1 MKTMNPRVLSMP
13 HSGIR
18 EIVNKVV
25 NMPDVI
31 RLEIGQPS
39 FNTPEHIIA
48 AANEAAHQGYTGY
61 TESAGYLSLRKLLVE
76 KLEKVNGIKTRPD
89 NLVVTVG
96 AMGGIASA
104 MLALCRPG
112 DEVLI
117 PDPAWPNYEMVAQGI
132 GAVVRPYP
140 CPPENGFLPDMDFL
154 RRSASDRTTVLVL
167 NSPVNPT
174 GVVYPGEVVE
184 ELVSFARDHD
194 LWIIGDEVY
203 DQLVFER
210 PHISPTAFDQDGR
223 VISVFSFSKTYSMT
237 GWRLGYVVAPD
248 EVAEEI
254 QKLQEPSVSCAPS
267 ISQKAAEA
275 ALVGPQDCVEMM
287 RQIYQ
292 RRRDIV
298 VESLKDHDL
307 FTYNPQGAF
316 YVLVDISRSGLD
328 SRSFAFALL
337 EEKKV
342 AVAPGQA
349 FGAVGNSYV
358 RLSFCADDEALV
370 EGLDRMAAFIQARS

>member
-1 MKTMNPRVLSMP
+1 MKPMNSRVLSMP

-39 FNTPEHIIA
+39 FNTPEHIID
-48 AANEAAHQGYTGY
+48 AANEAAIQGYTGY
-61 TESAGYLSLRKLLVE
+61 TESAGYLSLRELLVD
-76 KLEKVNGIKTRPD
+76 KLDRINGIETHPD

-104 MLALCRPG
+104 MLTLCKPG

-117 PDPAWPNYEMVAQGI
+117 PDPAWPNYDMVVRGI
-132 GAVVRPYP
+132 GGVSRPYA
-140 CPPENGFLPDMDFL
+140 CLADNDFLPDMDAL
-154 RRSASDRTTVLVL
+154 RGAVNDRTSVLVL

-174 GVVYPGEVVE
+174 GVVYPAEVVE
-184 ELVSFARDHD
+184 ALVAFAHDHD

-203 DQLVFER
+203 DQLVFDR
-210 PHISPTAFDQDGR
+210 PHISPTAYDQDGR

-248 EVAEEI
+248 AVAEEI

-267 ISQKAAEA
+267 LSQKAAEA
-275 ALVGPQDCVEMM
+275 ALRGPQDCVEMM
-287 RQIYQ
+287 RQVYQ
-292 RRRDIV
+292 RRRDLV
-298 VESLKDHDL
+298 VEKLKQHDL
-307 FTYNPQGAF
+307 FLYTPQGAF
-316 YVLVDISRSGLD
+316 YVLVDVSQSRMD
-328 SRSFAFALL
+328 SRTFAFALL
-337 EEKKV
+337 DEMNV

-349 FGAVGNSYV
+349 FGATADSYV
-358 RLSFCADDEALV
+358 RLSLCADDESLV
-370 EGLDRMAAFIQARS
+370 QGLDRIATFIQSRS